1 MIKQYQEKPLRDLTF
16 AIVGLGLIGGSYAK
30 ALRNIKV
37 RKILGMDISHG
48 IARACLNANMIDET
62 VEADGSNLKEADV
75 IICSVY
81 PEAIV
86 GFVRQNVQNFAEGM
100 LMTDATG
107 VKGTMPHDIQ
117 ALLPEGC
124 EFISGHPMAGRQGS
138 GLGMSDAAIFN
149 NSNYIIV
156 PTEKNSPEAVR
167 WLEEFA
173 KAPEAVRW
181 LEEFAKAL
189 GCARSVKVSTEDHDK
204 IIAYTSDLP
213 HITAVALVNSAS
225 YNENT
230 QYFIAGGFRDATRV
244 ADINPDLWSDLFL
257 SNRANV
263 IAEIENYQ
271 NQLERWKKAIENNDR
286 ETLKE
291 IMREAGPR
299 RRQLY

>member
-30 ALRNIKV
+30 ALRNLRV

-48 IARACLNANMIDET
+48 IARACLNANMIDEV
-62 VEADGSNLKEADV
+62 VEEDGSNLKEADV
-75 IICSVY
+75 IICSIY
-81 PEAIV
+81 PEAVV
-86 GFVRQNVQNFAEGM
+86 GFVRQNVQNFAEGI

-107 VKGTMPHDIQ
+107 VKGTMPGEIQ
-117 ALLPEGC
+117 ELLPEGC

-156 PTEKNSPEAVR
+156 PTEKNTPEAVR
-167 WLEEFA
+167 WLED
-173 KAPEAVRW
+173 
-181 LEEFAKAL
+181 FAKAL
-189 GCARSVKVSTEDHDK
+189 GCARSVKVSAEDHDK

-257 SNRANV
+257 SNRDNV

-271 NQLERWKKAIENNDR
+271 SQLERWKKAIAEYDR
-286 ETLKE
+286 DALKE

-299 RRQLY
+299 RRMLY

>member
-30 ALRNIKV
+30 ALRNLKV

-48 IARACLNANMIDET
+48 IARACLNANMIDEV
-62 VEADGSNLKEADV
+62 VEEDGRNLKEADV

-81 PEAIV
+81 PEAVV

-107 VKGTMPHDIQ
+107 VKGTMPREIQ
-117 ALLPEGC
+117 ELLPEGC

-138 GLGMSDAAIFN
+138 GLVMSDAAIFN

-156 PTEKNSPEAVR
+156 PTEKNTPEAVS
-167 WLEEFA
+167 WLED
-173 KAPEAVRW
+173 
-181 LEEFAKAL
+181 FAKAL
-189 GCARSVKVSTEDHDK
+189 GCARSVKVSMEDHDK

-257 SNRANV
+257 SNRDNV

-271 NQLERWKKAIENNDR
+271 SQLERWKKAIVENDR
-286 ETLKE
+286 ETLKK

-299 RRQLY
+299 RRRLY

>member
-1 MIKQYQEKPLRDLTF
+1 MIKQYLEKPLRDLTF

-30 ALRNIKV
+30 ALRNLRV

-48 IARACLNANMIDET
+48 IARACLNANMIDEV

-81 PEAIV
+81 PEAV
-86 GFVRQNVQNFAEGM
+86 MGFVRQNVQNFAEGM

-107 VKGTMPHDIQ
+107 VKGTMPREIQ
-117 ALLPEGC
+117 ELLPENC

-156 PTEKNSPEAVR
+156 PTEKNSPEAVS
-167 WLEEFA
+167 WLED
-173 KAPEAVRW
+173 
-181 LEEFAKAL
+181 FAKAL
-189 GCARSVKVSTEDHDK
+189 GCARSVKVSMEDHDK

-257 SNRANV
+257 SNRENV

-271 NQLERWKKAIENNDR
+271 SQLERWKKAIVEYDR

-299 RRQLY
+299 RRMLY

>member
-1 MIKQYQEKPLRDLTF
+1 MIKQYLEKPLRDLTF

-30 ALRNIKV
+30 ALRNLKV
-37 RKILGMDISHG
+37 RKILGMDISRG
-48 IARACLNANMIDET
+48 IARACLNANMIDEV

-81 PEAIV
+81 PEAV
-86 GFVRQNVQNFAEGM
+86 MGFVRQNVQNFAEGM

-107 VKGTMPHDIQ
+107 VKGTMPREIQ
-117 ALLPEGC
+117 ELLPENC

-156 PTEKNSPEAVR
+156 PTEKNSPEAVS
-167 WLEEFA
+167 WLED
-173 KAPEAVRW
+173 
-181 LEEFAKAL
+181 FAKAL
-189 GCARSVKVSTEDHDK
+189 GCARSVKVSMEDHDK

-257 SNRANV
+257 SNRENV

-271 NQLERWKKAIENNDR
+271 SQLERWKKAIVEYDR

-299 RRQLY
+299 RRMLY

>member
-30 ALRNIKV
+30 ALRNLKV

-48 IARACLNANMIDET
+48 IARACLNANMIDE
-62 VEADGSNLKEADV
+62 VIEADGSNLKEADV

-117 ALLPEGC
+117 ALLPESC

-156 PTEKNSPEAVR
+156 PTEKNS
-167 WLEEFA
+167 
-173 KAPEAVRW
+173 PEAVRW

-271 NQLERWKKAIENNDR
+271 KQLERWKKAIEDNDR
-286 ETLKE
+286 EMLKE

>member
-30 ALRNIKV
+30 ALRNLKV

-48 IARACLNANMIDET
+48 IARACLNANMIDEV
-62 VEADGSNLKEADV
+62 VEEGGRNLKEADV

-81 PEAIV
+81 PEAVV

-107 VKGTMPHDIQ
+107 VKGTMHREIQ
-117 ALLPEGC
+117 ELLPEGC

-156 PTEKNSPEAVR
+156 PTEKNTPEAVS
-167 WLEEFA
+167 WLED
-173 KAPEAVRW
+173 
-181 LEEFAKAL
+181 FAKAL
-189 GCARSVKVSTEDHDK
+189 GCARSVKVSMEDHDK

-257 SNRANV
+257 SNRDNV

-271 NQLERWKKAIENNDR
+271 SQLERWKKAIVENDR
-286 ETLKE
+286 ETLKK

-299 RRQLY
+299 RRMLY

>member
-30 ALRNIKV
+30 ALRNLKV

-48 IARACLNANMIDET
+48 IARACLNANMIDEV
-62 VEADGSNLKEADV
+62 VEEDGRNLKEADV

-81 PEAIV
+81 PEAV
-86 GFVRQNVQNFAEGM
+86 VSFVRQNVQNFAEGM

-107 VKGTMPHDIQ
+107 VKGTMPREIQ
-117 ALLPEGC
+117 ELLPEGC

-156 PTEKNSPEAVR
+156 PTEKNTPEAVS
-167 WLEEFA
+167 WLED
-173 KAPEAVRW
+173 
-181 LEEFAKAL
+181 FAKAL
-189 GCARSVKVSTEDHDK
+189 GCARSVKVSMEDHDK

-257 SNRANV
+257 SNRDNV

-271 NQLERWKKAIENNDR
+271 SQLERWKKAIVENDR
-286 ETLKE
+286 ETLKK

-299 RRQLY
+299 RRMLY

>member
-1 MIKQYQEKPLRDLTF
+1 MIKQYQEKPLRELTF

-30 ALRNIKV
+30 ALRNLKV

-48 IARACLNANMIDET
+48 IARACLNANMIDEV
-62 VEADGSNLKEADV
+62 VEEDGSNLKEADI

-81 PEAIV
+81 PEAV
-86 GFVRQNVQNFAEGM
+86 MGFVRQNVHNFAEGM

-107 VKGTMPHDIQ
+107 VKGTMPREIQ
-117 ALLPEGC
+117 ELLPEGC

-138 GLGMSDAAIFN
+138 GLGMSEAAIFN

-156 PTEKNSPEAVR
+156 PTEKNTPEAVS
-167 WLEEFA
+167 
-173 KAPEAVRW
+173 W

-189 GCARSVKVSTEDHDK
+189 GCARSVKVSMEDHDK

-257 SNRANV
+257 SNRDNV

-271 NQLERWKKAIENNDR
+271 SQLERWKKAIVENDR
-286 ETLKE
+286 EALKE

-299 RRQLY
+299 RRMLY

>member
-1 MIKQYQEKPLRDLTF
+1 MIKRYQEKPLRELTF

-30 ALRNIKV
+30 ALRNLKV

-48 IARACLNANMIDET
+48 IARACLNANMIDEV
-62 VEADGSNLKEADV
+62 VEEDGGNLKEADV

-81 PEAIV
+81 PEAV
-86 GFVRQNVQNFAEGM
+86 MGFVRQNLQNFAEGM

-107 VKGTMPHDIQ
+107 VKGTMPRAIQ
-117 ALLPEGC
+117 ELLPESC

-138 GLGMSDAAIFN
+138 GLGMSDAAIFK

-156 PTEKNSPEAVR
+156 PTEKNTPEAVN
-167 WLEEFA
+167 
-173 KAPEAVRW
+173 W

-189 GCARSVKVSTEDHDK
+189 GCARSVKVSMEDHDK

-257 SNRANV
+257 SNRENV

-271 NQLERWKKAIENNDR
+271 SQLERWKKAIVEYDR
-286 ETLKE
+286 DTLKE

-299 RRQLY
+299 RRMLY

>member
-48 IARACLNANMIDET
+48 IARACLNANMIDE
-62 VEADGSNLKEADV
+62 VIEADGSNLKEADV

-117 ALLPEGC
+117 ALLPESC

-156 PTEKNSPEAVR
+156 PTEKNTPEAVH
-167 WLEEFA
+167 
-173 KAPEAVRW
+173 W

-271 NQLERWKKAIENNDR
+271 NQLERWKKAIEDNDR
-286 ETLKE
+286 EVLKE

>member
-1 MIKQYQEKPLRDLTF
+1 MQKKYQEKPFRELTF

-30 ALRNIKV
+30 ALRNLKV

-48 IARACLNANMIDET
+48 IARACLNANMIDEV
-62 VEADGSNLKEADV
+62 VEKDGSNLKEADV

-86 GFVRQNVQNFAEGM
+86 DFVQQNVRNFGEGM

-107 VKGTMPHDIQ
+107 VKGTMPLEIQ
-117 ALLPEGC
+117 QLLPEGC

-156 PTEKNSPEAVR
+156 PTEKNSPDAIH

-173 KAPEAVRW
+173 RE
-181 LEEFAKAL
+181 L
-189 GCARSVKVSTEDHDK
+189 GCARSVKISMEEHDK

-225 YNENT
+225 YNDNT

-257 SNRANV
+257 SNRDNV
-263 IAEIENYQ
+263 IEEIGNYQ
-271 NQLERWKKAIENNDR
+271 KQLERWKKAIKENDR
-286 ETLKE
+286 DALKD

-299 RRQLY
+299 RRMLY

>member
-30 ALRNIKV
+30 ALRNLKV

-48 IARACLNANMIDET
+48 IARACLNANMIDEV

-173 KAPEAVRW
+173 KA
-181 LEEFAKAL
+181 L

-271 NQLERWKKAIENNDR
+271 NQLERWKKAIEDNDR

>member
-1 MIKQYQEKPLRDLTF
+1 MIKQYQEKPLRELTF

-30 ALRNIKV
+30 ALRNLKV

-48 IARACLNANMIDET
+48 IARACLNANMIDEV
-62 VEADGSNLKEADV
+62 VEEDGSNLKEADI

-81 PEAIV
+81 PEAV
-86 GFVRQNVQNFAEGM
+86 MGFVRQNVHNFAEGM

-107 VKGTMPHDIQ
+107 VKGTMPREIQ
-117 ALLPEGC
+117 ELLPEGC

-156 PTEKNSPEAVR
+156 PTEKNTPEAVN
-167 WLEEFA
+167 WLEG
-173 KAPEAVRW
+173 
-181 LEEFAKAL
+181 FAKAL
-189 GCARSVKVSTEDHDK
+189 GCARSVKVSMEDHDK

-257 SNRANV
+257 SNRDNV

-271 NQLERWKKAIENNDR
+271 SQLERWKKAIVESDR
-286 ETLKE
+286 EALKE

-299 RRQLY
+299 RRMLY

>member
-30 ALRNIKV
+30 ALRNLKV

-48 IARACLNANMIDET
+48 IARACLNANMIDE
-62 VEADGSNLKEADV
+62 VIEADGSNLKEADV

-117 ALLPEGC
+117 ALLPESC

-173 KAPEAVRW
+173 KA
-181 LEEFAKAL
+181 L

-204 IIAYTSDLP
+204 IIAYTSGLP

-271 NQLERWKKAIENNDR
+271 SQLERWKKAIEDNDR

>member
-30 ALRNIKV
+30 ALRNLKV

-48 IARACLNANMIDET
+48 IARACLNANMIDEV
-62 VEADGSNLKEADV
+62 VEEGGRNLKEADV

-81 PEAIV
+81 PEAVV

-107 VKGTMPHDIQ
+107 VKGTMPREIQ
-117 ALLPEGC
+117 ELLPEGC

-156 PTEKNSPEAVR
+156 PTEKNTPEAVS
-167 WLEEFA
+167 WLED
-173 KAPEAVRW
+173 
-181 LEEFAKAL
+181 FAKAL
-189 GCARSVKVSTEDHDK
+189 GCARSVKVSMEDHDK

-257 SNRANV
+257 SNRDNV

-271 NQLERWKKAIENNDR
+271 SQLERWKKAIVENDR
-286 ETLKE
+286 EMLKE

-299 RRQLY
+299 RRMLY

>member
-1 MIKQYQEKPLRDLTF
+1 MKKQYQEKPLRDLTF

-30 ALRNIKV
+30 ALRNLKV

-48 IARACLNANMIDET
+48 IARACLNANMIDEV
-62 VEADGSNLKEADV
+62 VEEDGSNLKEADV

-81 PEAIV
+81 PEAVV
-86 GFVRQNVQNFAEGM
+86 GFVKQNLQNFAEGM

-107 VKGTMPHDIQ
+107 VKGTMPREIQ
-117 ALLPEGC
+117 KLLPAGC

-156 PTEKNSPEAVR
+156 PTEKNTPEAVS
-167 WLEEFA
+167 WLEG
-173 KAPEAVRW
+173 
-181 LEEFAKAL
+181 FAKAL
-189 GCARSVKVSTEDHDK
+189 GCARSVKVSMEDHDK

-257 SNRANV
+257 SNRENV

-271 NQLERWKKAIENNDR
+271 SQLERWKKAIVEYDR

-299 RRQLY
+299 RRMLY

>member
-30 ALRNIKV
+30 ALRNLKV

-48 IARACLNANMIDET
+48 IARACLNANMIDEI

-86 GFVRQNVQNFAEGM
+86 SFVQQNVQNFAEGM

-107 VKGTMPHDIQ
+107 VKGTMPHEIQ

-156 PTEKNSPEAVR
+156 PTEKNTPEAVS
-167 WLEEFA
+167 
-173 KAPEAVRW
+173 W

-189 GCARSVKVSTEDHDK
+189 GCARSVKVSMEDHDK

-271 NQLERWKKAIENNDR
+271 KQMERWKKAIENNDR
-286 ETLKE
+286 EALKE

>member
-1 MIKQYQEKPLRDLTF
+1 MVKQYQEKPLRNLTF

-30 ALRNIKV
+30 ALRNLKV

-48 IARACLNANMIDET
+48 IARACLNANMIDEV
-62 VEADGSNLKEADV
+62 VEEDGSNLKEADV

-81 PEAIV
+81 PEAV
-86 GFVRQNVQNFAEGM
+86 MGFVRQNVQNFAEGM

-107 VKGTMPHDIQ
+107 VKGTMPREIQ
-117 ALLPEGC
+117 ELLPEGC

-138 GLGMSDAAIFN
+138 GLGMSEAAIFN

-156 PTEKNSPEAVR
+156 PTEKNTPEAVS
-167 WLEEFA
+167 
-173 KAPEAVRW
+173 W

-189 GCARSVKVSTEDHDK
+189 GCARSVKVSMEDHDK

-257 SNRANV
+257 SNRDNV

-271 NQLERWKKAIENNDR
+271 SQLERWKKAIVENDR
-286 ETLKE
+286 EMLKE

-299 RRQLY
+299 RRMLY

>member
-1 MIKQYQEKPLRDLTF
+1 MIKHYQEKPLRELTF

-30 ALRNIKV
+30 ALRKLKV

-48 IARACLNANMIDET
+48 IARACLNANMIDEV
-62 VEADGSNLKEADV
+62 VEEDGSNLKEADV

-81 PEAIV
+81 PEAV
-86 GFVRQNVQNFAEGM
+86 MGFVRQNVQNFAEGM

-107 VKGTMPHDIQ
+107 VKGTLPREIQ

-138 GLGMSDAAIFN
+138 GLGMSDAAIFTG
-149 NSNYIIV
+149 SNYIIV
-156 PTEKNSPEAVR
+156 PTEKNSPEAVS
-167 WLEEFA
+167 WLED
-173 KAPEAVRW
+173 
-181 LEEFAKAL
+181 FAKAL
-189 GCARSVKVSTEDHDK
+189 GCARSVKVSMEDHDK

-257 SNRANV
+257 SNRDNV

-271 NQLERWKKAIENNDR
+271 SQLERWKKAIVENDR

-299 RRQLY
+299 RRMLY

>member
-1 MIKQYQEKPLRDLTF
+1 MNEQYQEKPLRDLTF

-30 ALRNIKV
+30 ALRNLRV

-48 IARACLNANMIDET
+48 IARACLNANMIDE
-62 VEADGSNLKEADV
+62 VVAEDGRNLKEADV

-81 PEAIV
+81 PEAV
-86 GFVRQNVQNFAEGM
+86 MSFVRQNVQNFSEGM

-107 VKGTMPHDIQ
+107 VKGTMPREIQ
-117 ALLPEGC
+117 ELLPEGC

-156 PTEKNSPEAVR
+156 PTEKNTPEAVS
-167 WLEEFA
+167 
-173 KAPEAVRW
+173 W

-189 GCARSVKVSTEDHDK
+189 GCARSVKVSMEDHDK

-225 YNENT
+225 YNKNT

-257 SNRANV
+257 SNRENV

-271 NQLERWKKAIENNDR
+271 SQLERWKKAIVENDR
-286 ETLKE
+286 EALKE

-299 RRQLY
+299 RRMLY

>member
-1 MIKQYQEKPLRDLTF
+1 MTKNYQEKPLRELTF

-30 ALRNIKV
+30 ALRNLKV

-48 IARACLNANMIDET
+48 IARACLNANMIDEV
-62 VEADGSNLKEADV
+62 VEADGGNLKEADV

-81 PEAIV
+81 PEAV
-86 GFVRQNVQNFAEGM
+86 VSFVRQNVQNFGEGM

-107 VKGTMPHDIQ
+107 VKGTMPLEIQ
-117 ALLPEGC
+117 ELLPEGC

-156 PTEKNSPEAVR
+156 PTERNSPEAIH

-173 KAPEAVRW
+173 R
-181 LEEFAKAL
+181 AL
-189 GCARSVKVSTEDHDK
+189 GCARSVKVSMEDHDK

-244 ADINPDLWSDLFL
+244 ADINPELWSDLFL
-257 SNRANV
+257 SNRDNV

-271 NQLERWKKAIENNDR
+271 NQLERWKRAIVENDR
-286 ETLKE
+286 GALKE

-299 RRQLY
+299 RRMLY

>member
-1 MIKQYQEKPLRDLTF
+1 MNKQYQEKPLRDLTF

-30 ALRNIKV
+30 ALRNLKV

-48 IARACLNANMIDET
+48 IARACLNANMIDEV
-62 VEADGSNLKEADV
+62 VEEDGSNLKEADV

-81 PEAIV
+81 PEAVV
-86 GFVRQNVQNFAEGM
+86 GFVKQNLQNFAEGM

-107 VKGTMPHDIQ
+107 VKGTMPREIQ
-117 ALLPEGC
+117 KLLPAGC

-149 NSNYIIV
+149 DSNYIIV
-156 PTEKNSPEAVR
+156 PTEKNTPEAVE
-167 WLEEFA
+167 WLEKFA
-173 KAPEAVRW
+173 KT
-181 LEEFAKAL
+181 L
-189 GCARSVKVSTEDHDK
+189 GCARSVKVSMEDHDK

-257 SNRANV
+257 SNRENV

-271 NQLERWKKAIENNDR
+271 SQLERWKKAIVEYDR

-299 RRQLY
+299 RRMLY

>member
-30 ALRNIKV
+30 ALRNLKV

-48 IARACLNANMIDET
+48 IARACLNANMIDEV
-62 VEADGSNLKEADV
+62 VEEDGRNLKEADV

-81 PEAIV
+81 PEAVV

-107 VKGTMPHDIQ
+107 VKGTMPREIQ
-117 ALLPEGC
+117 ELLPEGC

-156 PTEKNSPEAVR
+156 PTEKNTPEAVS
-167 WLEEFA
+167 
-173 KAPEAVRW
+173 W

-189 GCARSVKVSTEDHDK
+189 GCARSVKVSMEDHDK

-225 YNENT
+225 YNKNT

-257 SNRANV
+257 SNRDNV

-271 NQLERWKKAIENNDR
+271 SQLERWKKAIVENDR

-299 RRQLY
+299 RRMLY

>member
-30 ALRNIKV
+30 ALRNLKV

-48 IARACLNANMIDET
+48 IARACLNANMIDE
-62 VEADGSNLKEADV
+62 VIEADGSNLKEADV

-117 ALLPEGC
+117 ALLPESC

-156 PTEKNSPEAVR
+156 PTEKNT
-167 WLEEFA
+167 
-173 KAPEAVRW
+173 PEAVRW

-271 NQLERWKKAIENNDR
+271 SQLERWKNAIEDNDR

>member
-1 MIKQYQEKPLRDLTF
+1 MSKQYQEKPLRDLTF

-30 ALRNIKV
+30 ALRNLKV

-48 IARACLNANMIDET
+48 IARACLNANMIDEV

-81 PEAIV
+81 PEAV
-86 GFVRQNVQNFAEGM
+86 MGFVRQNIQNFAEGM

-107 VKGTMPHDIQ
+107 VKGTMPREIQ
-117 ALLPEGC
+117 ELLPEGC

-138 GLGMSDAAIFN
+138 GLGMSDASIFKD
-149 NSNYIIV
+149 SNYIIV
-156 PTEKNSPEAVR
+156 PTEKNTPEAVS
-167 WLEEFA
+167 
-173 KAPEAVRW
+173 W

-189 GCARSVKVSTEDHDK
+189 GCARSVKVSMEDHDK

-257 SNRANV
+257 SNRDNV
-263 IAEIENYQ
+263 ISEIENYQ
-271 NQLERWKKAIENNDR
+271 SQLERWKKAIQENDR
-286 ETLKE
+286 EALKE

-299 RRQLY
+299 RRMLY

>member
-30 ALRNIKV
+30 ALRNLKV

-48 IARACLNANMIDET
+48 IARACLNANMIDE
-62 VEADGSNLKEADV
+62 VIEADGSNLKEADV

-107 VKGTMPHDIQ
+107 VKGTMPQDIQ
-117 ALLPEGC
+117 ALLPESC

-173 KAPEAVRW
+173 KA
-181 LEEFAKAL
+181 L
-189 GCARSVKVSTEDHDK
+189 GCARSVKVSMEDHDK

-271 NQLERWKKAIENNDR
+271 NQLERWKKAIEDNDR

>member
-30 ALRNIKV
+30 ALRNLRV

-48 IARACLNANMIDET
+48 IARACLNANMIDEV
-62 VEADGSNLKEADV
+62 VEKDGSNLKEADV

-81 PEAIV
+81 PEAVV

-107 VKGTMPHDIQ
+107 VKGTMPGEIQ
-117 ALLPEGC
+117 ELLPEGC

-156 PTEKNSPEAVR
+156 PTEKNTPEAVR
-167 WLEEFA
+167 WLEDFA
-173 KAPEAVRW
+173 KV
-181 LEEFAKAL
+181 L
-189 GCARSVKVSTEDHDK
+189 GCARSVKVSAEDHDK

-230 QYFIAGGFRDATRV
+230 PYFIAGGFRDATRV

-257 SNRANV
+257 SNRDNV

-271 NQLERWKKAIENNDR
+271 SQLERWKKAIAEYDR
-286 ETLKE
+286 DALKE

-299 RRQLY
+299 RRMLY

>member
-1 MIKQYQEKPLRDLTF
+1 MVKKYQEKPLRELTF

-30 ALRNIKV
+30 ALRNLKV

-48 IARACLNANMIDET
+48 IARACLNANMIDE
-62 VEADGSNLKEADV
+62 VIEADGSSLKEADV
-75 IICSVY
+75 VICSVY
-81 PEAIV
+81 PEAV
-86 GFVRQNVQNFAEGM
+86 MDFVRQNVHNFGEGM

-107 VKGTMPHDIQ
+107 VKGTMPREIQ
-117 ALLPEGC
+117 ELLPEGC

-156 PTEKNSPEAVR
+156 PTEKNSPEAIR

-173 KAPEAVRW
+173 R
-181 LEEFAKAL
+181 AL
-189 GCARSVKVSTEDHDK
+189 GCGRSVKVSAEEHDK

-244 ADINPDLWSDLFL
+244 ADINPELWSDLFL
-257 SNRANV
+257 ANRDNV

-271 NQLERWKKAIENNDR
+271 NQLERWKKAIVEKDR
-286 ETLKE
+286 EALKE

-299 RRQLY
+299 RRMLY

>member
-1 MIKQYQEKPLRDLTF
+1 MIKQYQEKPLQDLTF

-30 ALRNIKV
+30 ALRNLRV

-48 IARACLNANMIDET
+48 IARACLNANMIDE
-62 VEADGSNLKEADV
+62 VVAEDGRNLKEADV

-81 PEAIV
+81 PEAV
-86 GFVRQNVQNFAEGM
+86 MSFVRQNVQNFSEGM

-107 VKGTMPHDIQ
+107 VKGTMPREIQ
-117 ALLPEGC
+117 ELLPEGC

-156 PTEKNSPEAVR
+156 PTEKNSPEAVS
-167 WLEEFA
+167 
-173 KAPEAVRW
+173 W

-189 GCARSVKVSTEDHDK
+189 GCARSVKVSMEDHDK

-225 YNENT
+225 YNKNT

-257 SNRANV
+257 SNRENV

-271 NQLERWKKAIENNDR
+271 SQLERWKKAIVENDR
-286 ETLKE
+286 EALKE

-299 RRQLY
+299 RRMLY

>member
-1 MIKQYQEKPLRDLTF
+1 MIKKYQEKPLRDLTF

-30 ALRNIKV
+30 ALRNLKV

-48 IARACLNANMIDET
+48 IARACLNANMIDEV

-81 PEAIV
+81 PEAVV
-86 GFVRQNVQNFAEGM
+86 GFVRQNVQNFVEGM

-107 VKGTMPHDIQ
+107 VKGTMPREIQ
-117 ALLPEGC
+117 ELLPKGC

-138 GLGMSDAAIFN
+138 GLGMSDAAIFS

-156 PTEKNSPEAVR
+156 PTEKNT
-167 WLEEFA
+167 
-173 KAPEAVRW
+173 PEAVRW

-189 GCARSVKVSTEDHDK
+189 GCARSVKVSMEDHDK

-225 YNENT
+225 YNDNT

-244 ADINPDLWSDLFL
+244 ADINPELWSDLFL
-257 SNRANV
+257 SNRDNV
-263 IAEIENYQ
+263 IAEIDNYQ
-271 NQLERWKKAIENNDR
+271 SQLNRWKKAILENDR

-299 RRQLY
+299 RRMLY

>member
-1 MIKQYQEKPLRDLTF
+1 MVKQYQEKPLRDLTF

-30 ALRNIKV
+30 ALRNLKV
-37 RKILGMDISHG
+37 RKILGMDISRG
-48 IARACLNANMIDET
+48 IARACLNANMIDEV

-81 PEAIV
+81 PEAV
-86 GFVRQNVQNFAEGM
+86 MGFVRQNVQNFAEGM

-107 VKGTMPHDIQ
+107 VKGTMPREIQ
-117 ALLPEGC
+117 ELLPEGC
-124 EFISGHPMAGRQGS
+124 EFISGHHMAGRQGS

-156 PTEKNSPEAVR
+156 PTEKNSPEAVS
-167 WLEEFA
+167 WLED
-173 KAPEAVRW
+173 
-181 LEEFAKAL
+181 FAKAL
-189 GCARSVKVSTEDHDK
+189 GCARSVKVSMEDHDK

-257 SNRANV
+257 SNRENV
-263 IAEIENYQ
+263 IVEIEKYQ
-271 NQLERWKKAIENNDR
+271 SQLERWKKAIVEYDR

-299 RRQLY
+299 RRMLY

>member
-30 ALRNIKV
+30 ALRNLKV

-48 IARACLNANMIDET
+48 IARACLNANMIDE
-62 VEADGSNLKEADV
+62 VIEADGSNLKEADV

-117 ALLPEGC
+117 ALLPESC

-156 PTEKNSPEAVR
+156 PTEKNSPEAVH
-167 WLEEFA
+167 
-173 KAPEAVRW
+173 W

-189 GCARSVKVSTEDHDK
+189 GCARSVKVSMEDHDK

-230 QYFIAGGFRDATRV
+230 QFFIAGGFRDATRV

-271 NQLERWKKAIENNDR
+271 KQLERWKKAIENNDR
-286 ETLKE
+286 EALKE

>member
-30 ALRNIKV
+30 ALRNLKV

-48 IARACLNANMIDET
+48 IARACLNANMIDEV
-62 VEADGSNLKEADV
+62 VEEGGRNLKEADV

-81 PEAIV
+81 PEAVV

-107 VKGTMPHDIQ
+107 VKGTMPREIQ
-117 ALLPEGC
+117 ELLPEGC

-156 PTEKNSPEAVR
+156 PTEKNTPEAVS
-167 WLEEFA
+167 WLED
-173 KAPEAVRW
+173 
-181 LEEFAKAL
+181 FAKAL
-189 GCARSVKVSTEDHDK
+189 GCARSVKVSMEDHDK

-257 SNRANV
+257 SNRDNV
-263 IAEIENYQ
+263 IAEIEKYQ
-271 NQLERWKKAIENNDR
+271 SQLERWKKAIVEYDR

-299 RRQLY
+299 RRMLY

>member
-1 MIKQYQEKPLRDLTF
+1 MSKQYQEKPLRELIF

-30 ALRNIKV
+30 ALRNLKV

-48 IARACLNANMIDET
+48 IARACLNANMIDEV

-86 GFVRQNVQNFAEGM
+86 DFVRNNVQNFAEGI

-107 VKGTMPHDIQ
+107 VKGTIPLEIQ
-117 ALLPEGC
+117 GLLPEGC

-156 PTEKNSPEAVR
+156 PTENNTPEAIN
-167 WLEEFA
+167 WLEAFA
-173 KAPEAVRW
+173 E
-181 LEEFAKAL
+181 AL
-189 GCARSVKVSTEDHDK
+189 GCARSVKVSMEEHDK

-257 SNRANV
+257 SNRDNV

-271 NQLERWKKAIENNDR
+271 NQLERWKTAIEENDR
-286 ETLKE
+286 DALKE

-299 RRQLY
+299 RRMLY

>member
-30 ALRNIKV
+30 ALRNLRV

-48 IARACLNANMIDET
+48 IARACLNANMIDEV
-62 VEADGSNLKEADV
+62 VEEDGSNLKEADV

-81 PEAIV
+81 PEAV
-86 GFVRQNVQNFAEGM
+86 MGFVRQNVQNFAEGM

-107 VKGTMPHDIQ
+107 VKGTMPREIQ
-117 ALLPEGC
+117 ELLPEGC

-156 PTEKNSPEAVR
+156 PTEKNSPEAVN
-167 WLEEFA
+167 WLED
-173 KAPEAVRW
+173 
-181 LEEFAKAL
+181 FAKAL
-189 GCARSVKVSTEDHDK
+189 GCARSVKVSMEEHDK

-257 SNRANV
+257 SNRDNV

-271 NQLERWKKAIENNDR
+271 SQLERWKKAIVENDR
-286 ETLKE
+286 EALKE

-299 RRQLY
+299 RRMLY